1 MSVILKVSPLAPKNF
16 PNMYAIPGVR
26 FATVNA
32 GIKSGDGEDV
42 TLIVLEAETV
52 VAGLF
57 TKSMTRSAPVIDCQ
71 NKIGMK
77 IKNNGAAI
85 IINAGNANAFTGRQG
100 EIAVHEIIA
109 ALSKRV
115 EVPVE
120 RIFSSSTGVIGES
133 LAYEKIINVLD
144 YLVCSVH

>member
-1 MSVILKVSPLAPKNF
+1 
-16 PNMYAIPGVR
+16 MYPIPGVR

-85 IINAGNANAFTGRQG
+85 IINAGNANAFTGRQ
-100 EIAVHEIIA
+100 E
-109 ALSKRV
+109 LRCRSKEYSHHRL
-115 EVPVE
+115 E
-120 RIFSSSTGVIGES
+120 
-133 LAYEKIINVLD
+133 
-144 YLVCSVH
+144 